1 VTVQYTDRRRSEL
14 LTGFPSF
21 AQELAGTLAAHS
33 QYVLHGNVRDLYLV
47 PDPDPRMPDGVRPV
61 RLLEVLW
68 RALRRSGYRC
78 LIVSDQVDGITVF
91 PPGDSDA
98 RAAAEQILG
107 RRMIGRKQTLERLR
121 TCMARVAG
129 TTEPPPIDADAVQP
143 ETRTDDL
150 SSTAA
155 KSVRAAFVIDYAARI
170 PRSQTGL
177 EGGERDFFLFA
188 QKLAATAET
197 RLGGPPE
204 RPADLFNPIIWLTEG
219 ERDLPSWLTVDME
232 RVRTIAVPNPGLAA
246 RTRAARY
253 FAPII
258 TGDQTPPPPKDPDVA
273 RFAMRTD
280 DMTLHAMREIA
291 RLGADRGMSF
301 GQIDDAIRI
310 YRIGV
315 DENPWRQ
322 ETVRQ
327 QIILGE
333 TEIPRRVK
341 GQQAAVVKAFDILK
355 RAALGLS
362 AAQAGSSANRPRGIL
377 FLAGPTGVGKT
388 ELAKQVATILFGD
401 PDAYLRFDMS
411 EFSASHS
418 ADRLTGAPPGY
429 VGYEAGGEL
438 TGAIRRKPFSVVL
451 FDEFEK
457 ANRQIFDKFL
467 QILDDGRLTDGQGTT
482 TYFSECMLIFTTN
495 LGIVHTDPQTN
506 KKTQLV
512 EPGMGYDTLE
522 RTVKEAIRDHF
533 ARELGRPE
541 LLNRFGDNIVVFNFI
556 EAPTALEI
564 LDGQLQNVKDRLAR
578 EHGIVLELNAGA
590 EGSLEK
596 WCTSPETLANGGR
609 GIGNE
614 VESKLINPLAR
625 YLFDENVRS
634 GKVYVDD
641 IQADS
646 GVVTLVARH
655 DR

>member
-1 VTVQYTDRRRSEL
+1 MSSQRSEL
-14 LTGFPSF
+14 LPGFPSF
-21 AQELAGTLAAHS
+21 AQELAGTLAVHS
-33 QYVLHGNVRDLYLV
+33 QYVLHGNVRDVYLV
-47 PDPDPRMPDGVRPV
+47 PDRRMPDGVRPMKM
-61 RLLEVLW
+61 LEALW
-68 RALRRSGYRC
+68 QALMPSGYRC
-78 LIVSDQVDGITVF
+78 LIVSDQVDGITVY
-91 PPGDSDA
+91 PDTDDA
-98 RAAAEQILG
+98 RATAEQILG

-129 TTEPPPIDADAVQP
+129 AAEPPPIDADAIP
-143 ETRTDDL
+143 AAAAAED
-150 SSTAA
+150 TAGAQA
-155 KSVRAAFVIDYAARI
+155 KSLRAALVIDYAARI
-170 PRSQTGL
+170 PRSQNGL
-177 EGGERDFFLFA
+177 DGLERDFFLFA

-197 RLGGPPE
+197 RLGGPPT

-219 ERDLPSWLTVDME
+219 ERDLPTWLTIGME
-232 RVRTIAVPNPGLAA
+232 RVRTIAVPLPGLAD
-246 RTRAARY
+246 RIKAARY
-253 FAPII
+253 FSPIVTGSAPLPA
-258 TGDQTPPPPKDPDVA
+258 GDHDVS

-291 RLGADRGMSF
+291 RLAADRQLPMS
-301 GQIDDAIRI
+301 QIDDAIRV

-322 ETVRQ
+322 DSVRQ
-327 QIILGE
+327 QIVLGQ
-333 TEIPRRVK
+333 TEIPARVL
-341 GQQAAVVKAFDILK
+341 GQQIAVVKTFDILK

-362 AAQAGSSANRPRGIL
+362 GAQASSSANRPRGIL

-388 ELAKQVATILFGD
+388 ELAKQIATTLFGD

-495 LGIVHTDPQTN
+495 LGIVRTNPQTN
-506 KKTQLV
+506 EKEQLV
-512 EPGMGYDTLE
+512 EPGIGYGELE
-522 RTVKEAIRDHF
+522 RKVKEAIRDHF
-533 ARELGRPE
+533 TRDLGRPE
-541 LLNRFGDNIVVFNFI
+541 LLNRFGDNIVVFDFI
-556 EAPTALEI
+556 SADIARGI
-564 LDGQLQNVKDRLAR
+564 LAGQLANVQDRLAR
-578 EHGIVLELNAGA
+578 EQNIRLELDATATERLQG
-590 EGSLEK
+590 
-596 WCTSPETLANGGR
+596 WCTASETLANGGR

-625 YLFDENVRS
+625 YLFDENVRA
-634 GKVYVDD
+634 GKVYVSD
-641 IQADS
+641 IQIDG